1 MKYNQTNIFY
11 KVTAFDPIHNLVTCR
26 RKNENLLIAPNNQF
40 VLDELPIIVREIDQI
55 YYLLFGNGK
64 CNLFDK
70 YGNIINNIKYDVNL
84 NIFNCG
90 YLYVYEYDENY
101 NIKYNLFD
109 VDNNK
114 LVSESFFKY
123 ELYCNNRYIIGYKN
137 FNDDITRLTFDNETL
152 WNYPLSSLGKLPYKN
167 ENDEVDKI
175 LGIAHGNLWF
185 YTKAGRLIALDIET
199 GEVTKKYSYLPE
211 DKKLGYELTPGFG
224 RIFFNEADENLYAL
238 GADYFHIINT
248 KIKSIEEQYKHSISD
263 PKGMGKYAIYSP
275 LLQGDYFTFIAAD
288 QNSARLRF
296 LGLFDIHKKQL
307 VWEHELFSTK
317 DDNELIAPE
326 PLYMSGNKLYVKDFN
341 SNLHIFERQD

>member
-1 MKYNQTNIFY
+1 MYRYKLKVENIRSFNAINDDVYFVKNNSIFGSSNDDSISVIEESCDRILILFSSLVFLSEYNRIIFSYPNEVLFNNPISKIIDDKIYYYIKTKPKRTYGIYELNKILIESNKISGNFINI
-11 KVTAFDPIHNLVTCR
+11 
-26 RKNENLLIAPNNQF
+26 KNFIYDYDNQF
-40 VLDELPIIVREIDQI
+40 VRKINFLDEILWH
-55 YYLLFGNGK
+55 F
-64 CNLFDK
+64 
-70 YGNIINNIKYDVNL
+70 
-84 NIFNCG
+84 
-90 YLYVYEYDENY
+90 
-101 NIKYNLFD
+101 
-109 VDNNK
+109 
-114 LVSESFFKY
+114 
-123 ELYCNNRYIIGYKN
+123 
-137 FNDDITRLTFDNETL
+137 TL
-152 WNYPLSSLGKLPYKN
+152 SPLGKLPYKN

>member
-1 MKYNQTNIFY
+1 MKYSKTDIIQNIANFKFNDNRLLYSRGDSLRNRKLYLDKNDLNIESISGYYYFYEKILFNKWSTPEKSYILNIGDNTINEINNQRVQGFISNIIIYRSSNEDFYFY
-11 KVTAFDPIHNLVTCR
+11 KNSSFEDLFSSFFYLEIIKDNYGITY
-26 RKNENLLIAPNNQF
+26 NNQ
-40 VLDELPIIVREIDQI
+40 
-55 YYLLFGNGK
+55 
-64 CNLFDK
+64 
-70 YGNIINNIKYDVNL
+70 NISK
-84 NIFNCG
+84 
-90 YLYVYEYDENY
+90 
-101 NIKYNLFD
+101 
-109 VDNNK
+109 
-114 LVSESFFKY
+114 VSFS
-123 ELYCNNRYIIGYKN
+123 
-137 FNDDITRLTFDNETL
+137 NETL
-152 WNYPLSSLGKLPYKN
+152 WSYPLSSLGKLPYKN